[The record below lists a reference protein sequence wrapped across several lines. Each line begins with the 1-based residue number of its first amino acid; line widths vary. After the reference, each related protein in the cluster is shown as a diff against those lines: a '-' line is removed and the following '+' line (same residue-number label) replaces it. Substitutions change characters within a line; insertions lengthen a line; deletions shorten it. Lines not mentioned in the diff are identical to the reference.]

1 MKNDPHIVINT
12 ELSTAWIQA
21 RAFIRRHWKA
31 MLTVWLLT
39 NLLSSIAYVV
49 LYPPWGSGGPGE
61 GADSFRYSIYVVTTA
76 LIGAAGFVFVVHLAR
91 LAAVGQQRS
100 DYGSVLDE
108 SVHRLARYIATSL
121 LCFVRVIL
129 WGLMAV
135 PLLMLFS
142 LLGIG
147 AQSSV
152 LATVLFS
159 APVML
164 LMALAFVRFG
174 WGLYFTV
181 INGDSPLWAMHH
193 GQSMYLNNRRKTW
206 ALALIVFLVPGFL
219 PIADVYNIGG
229 LGEYVHPASY
239 VASAWTYVASVFA
252 TMVLT
257 RAVAAAESADAESA
271 VLPQE

>member
-12 ELSTAWIQA
+12 ELSTAWSQA
-21 RAFIRRHWKA
+21 RAFMTRHWKA
-31 MLTVWLLT
+31 LLTVWFLT

-49 LYPPWGSGGPGE
+49 LYPPWANADPGE
-61 GADSFRYSIYVVTTA
+61 GADSFRYSMYIVTTA

-108 SVHRLARYIATSL
+108 SVRQLARYIATSL
-121 LCFVRVIL
+121 LCFLRVIL

-147 AQSSV
+147 AQSSL
-152 LATVLFS
+152 LASVLFS

-219 PIADVYNIGG
+219 PIADIYDIGG

-239 VASAWTYVASVFA
+239 VASAWTYAASVFA

-257 RAVAAAESADAESA
+257 RATAAPERADAESA
-271 VLPQE
+271 ALSQD